1 MSWETSCC
9 RVLRQQSKQT
19 HDNNWTSTRRL
30 SFVGRAKM
38 RLLLASAALLWLSA
52 AAAETV
58 EVQLQQ
64 GAIVGSRSEAKGGR
78 AFYGFLGIPFAQPP
92 VGALR
97 FKVSGRGSGGEVGG
111 SGGGGRDRARGQGRA
126 ERRGVGGRA
135 QTRSAPRRPRNPLL
149 QSDSAAVPTFLLLTP
164 ISSFSM
170 ISLFP
175 FMFCSDRRFSFRSF
189 HLTRMS
195 PVVF

>member
-1 MSWETSCC
+1 
-9 RVLRQQSKQT
+9 
-19 HDNNWTSTRRL
+19 
-30 SFVGRAKM
+30 M

-111 SGGGGRDRARGQGRA
+111 SGGAEGTGRGVREG
-126 ERRGVGGRA
+126 RRGEAGADGRRLGQPHGG
-135 QTRSAPRRPRNPLL
+135 LG
-149 QSDSAAVPTFLLLTP
+149 TP
-164 ISSFSM
+164 FSKVIPWLFRYSF
-170 ISLFP
+170 
-175 FMFCSDRRFSFRSF
+175 C
-189 HLTRMS
+189 
-195 PVVF
+195 

>member
-1 MSWETSCC
+1 
-9 RVLRQQSKQT
+9 
-19 HDNNWTSTRRL
+19 
-30 SFVGRAKM
+30 M
-38 RLLLASAALLWLSA
+38 RLLLASAVLLWLSA

-111 SGGGGRDRARGQGRA
+111 SGGAEWTGRGVREG
-126 ERRGVGGRA
+126 RRGTRRGRTGA
-135 QTRSAPRRPRNPLL
+135 
-149 QSDSAAVPTFLLLTP
+149 DSVSPTEA
-164 ISSFSM
+164 SE
-170 ISLFP
+170 SL
-175 FMFCSDRRFSFRSF
+175 
-189 HLTRMS
+189 S
-195 PVVF
+195 PK